1 MISFKQYMTE
11 YTVKS
16 MAKYHEITDTK
27 HVKPKVKVLKL
38 PTKNVTDNDLIY
50 AQFMYGTLESYQYA
64 ELAFPGAT
72 RKTNTWFNK
81 YSKIA
86 KIYGEEN
93 DEGDHLSVMRKVVEM
108 MSPRSK
114 DYKLNGKEWK
124 TSKQAKAWDAWETEQ
139 RKIYPEQ
146 WN

>member
-1 MISFKQYMTE
+1 MISFKRYITE

-38 PTKNVTDNDLIY
+38 PTKNVTDNDLMY
-50 AQFMYGTLESYQYA
+50 AQFMYGALESYQYA

-72 RKTNTWFNK
+72 RKTNTWFSK

-93 DEGDHLSVMRKVVEM
+93 DAGDHLSVMRKVTEM

-146 WN
+146 WD